1 MKAINFEKEFE
12 ACTHLL
18 KGFAFNLTNDPVD
31 ADDLY
36 QDTAYLA
43 FKNKH
48 RFQPGTNLK
57 AWLCTIM
64 KNKFINHYR
73 KKRREGLMFD
83 KSEDYSL
90 IDTSDH
96 IAENDG
102 VSNIGLAEVEQLIN
116 GLDVGQKMP
125 FLMAFEG
132 YQYNEIADEMEL
144 PLGTVKSR
152 IFLAKKNLKKKL
164 NVMNT
169 VAGCEEFIA
178 A

>member
-1 MKAINFEKEFE
+1 MKAANFEKEFE

-48 RFQPGTNLK
+48 RFQSGTNLK

-73 KKRREGLMFD
+73 KKRKEGLMFD

-90 IDTSDH
+90 INTPDCV
-96 IAENDG
+96 AENEG
-102 VSNIGLAEVEQLIN
+102 VNNVGLAEVEKLIN
-116 GLDVGQKMP
+116 GLDIGQKMP

-132 YQYNEIADEMEL
+132 YKYNEIAAEMEL

-164 NVMNT
+164 NVMNAI
-169 VAGCEEFIA
+169 AGKKEFIA